1 MKLKNRDIVN
11 FINGCTALKEK
22 KLPIKIGYAVHRNI
36 LSLAEAAEAY
46 NVAREKILEEH
57 TEKDSEGKPA
67 VKDNSYVFK
76 DTQRFN
82 KDLEELLGIDT
93 EVNLHT
99 ISEKDIEKYD
109 DSRYDALTLSD
120 IDTLCIMTETE

>member
-11 FINGCTALKEK
+11 FINGCAVLRTK
-22 KLPIKIGYAVHRNI
+22 KLPIKIGYAINRNI
-36 LSLAEAAEAY
+36 IILAEAAEAY
-46 NVAREKILEEH
+46 NVAREKIIEEH
-57 TEKDSEGKPA
+57 TEKDIEGKPV

-99 ISEKDIEKYD
+99 ISEKDIEKCD
-109 DSRYDALTLSD
+109 DSRYDALTLAD
-120 IDTLCIMTETE
+120 LDTLCVMIK

>member
-11 FINGCTALKEK
+11 FINGCAVLRTK
-22 KLPIKIGYAVHRNI
+22 KLPIKIGYAINRNI
-36 LSLAEAAEAY
+36 IILSEAAEAY
-46 NVAREKILEEH
+46 NVAREKIIEEH
-57 TEKDSEGKPA
+57 TEKDSEGKSV

-99 ISEKDIEKYD
+99 ISEKDIEKCD
-109 DSRYDALTLSD
+109 DSRYDALTLAD
-120 IDTLCIMTETE
+120 LDTLCVMIK

>member
-11 FINGCTALKEK
+11 FINGCAVLRAK
-22 KLPIKIGYAVHRNI
+22 KLPIKIGYAINRNI
-36 LSLAEAAEAY
+36 IILAEAAEAY
-46 NVAREKILEEH
+46 NVAREKIIEEH
-57 TEKDSEGKPA
+57 TEKDSEGKPV

-99 ISEKDIEKYD
+99 ISEKDIEKCD
-109 DSRYDALTLSD
+109 DSRYDALTLAD
-120 IDTLCIMTETE
+120 LDTLCVMIK

>member
-11 FINGCTALKEK
+11 FINGCAVLRTK
-22 KLPIKIGYAVHRNI
+22 KLPIKIGYAINRNI
-36 LSLAEAAEAY
+36 IILAEAAEAY
-46 NVAREKILEEH
+46 NVAREKIIEEH
-57 TEKDSEGKPA
+57 TEKDSEGKPV

-99 ISEKDIEKYD
+99 ISEKDIEKCD
-109 DSRYDALTLSD
+109 DSRYDALTLAD
-120 IDTLCIMTETE
+120 LDTLCVMIK

>member
-11 FINGCTALKEK
+11 FINGCAVLRTK
-22 KLPIKIGYAVHRNI
+22 KLPIKIGYAINRNI
-36 LSLAEAAEAY
+36 IILSEAAEAY
-46 NVAREKILEEH
+46 NVAREKIIEEH
-57 TEKDSEGKPA
+57 TEKDSEGKPI

-99 ISEKDIEKYD
+99 ISEKDIEKCD
-109 DSRYDALTLSD
+109 DSRYDALTLAD
-120 IDTLCIMTETE
+120 LDTLCVMIK

>member
-11 FINGCTALKEK
+11 FINGCAVLRAK
-22 KLPIKIGYAVHRNI
+22 KLPVKIGYAINRNI
-36 LSLAEAAEAY
+36 IILSEAAEAY
-46 NVAREKILEEH
+46 NVAREKIIEEH
-57 TEKDSEGKPA
+57 TEKDSEGKPV

-99 ISEKDIEKYD
+99 ISEKDIEKCD
-109 DSRYDALTLSD
+109 DSRYDALTLADLD
-120 IDTLCIMTETE
+120 ILCVMIK

>member
-11 FINGCTALKEK
+11 FINGCAVLRAK
-22 KLPIKIGYAVHRNI
+22 KLPVKIGYAINRNI
-36 LSLAEAAEAY
+36 IILSEAAEAY
-46 NVAREKILEEH
+46 NVAREKIIEEH
-57 TEKDSEGKPA
+57 TEKDSEGKPV

-99 ISEKDIEKYD
+99 ISEKDIEKCD
-109 DSRYDALTLSD
+109 DSRYDALTLAD
-120 IDTLCIMTETE
+120 LDTLFVMIK

>member
-11 FINGCTALKEK
+11 FINGCAVLRTK
-22 KLPIKIGYAVHRNI
+22 KLPIKIGYTINRNI
-36 LSLAEAAEAY
+36 IILSEAAEAY
-46 NVAREKILEEH
+46 NSAREKIIEEH
-57 TEKDSEGKPA
+57 TEKDSEGKPV

-99 ISEKDIEKYD
+99 ISEKDIEKCD
-109 DSRYDALTLSD
+109 DSRYDALTLAD
-120 IDTLCIMTETE
+120 LDTLCVMIK

>member
-11 FINGCTALKEK
+11 FINGCAVLREK
-22 KLPIKIGYAVHRNI
+22 KLPIKIGYAINRNI
-36 LSLAEAAEAY
+36 IILSEAAEAY
-46 NVAREKILEEH
+46 NVAREKIIEEH
-57 TEKDSEGKPA
+57 TEKDSEGKPV

-99 ISEKDIEKYD
+99 ISEKDIEKCD
-109 DSRYDALTLSD
+109 DSRYDALTLAD
-120 IDTLCIMTETE
+120 LDTLCVMIK

>member
-11 FINGCTALKEK
+11 FINGCAVLRAK
-22 KLPIKIGYAVHRNI
+22 KLPVKIGYAINRNI
-36 LSLAEAAEAY
+36 IILSEAAEAY
-46 NVAREKILEEH
+46 NIAREKIIEEH
-57 TEKDSEGKPA
+57 TEKDSEGKPV

-99 ISEKDIEKYD
+99 ISEKDIEKCD
-109 DSRYDALTLSD
+109 DSRYDALTLAD
-120 IDTLCIMTETE
+120 LDALCVMIK

>member
-1 MKLKNRDIVN
+1 MLKGTRSTTLSYSSMIDGKTAVYMTAQIPESG
-11 FINGCTALKEK
+11 IN
-22 KLPIKIGYAVHRNI
+22 RNI
-36 LSLAEAAEAY
+36 IILSEAAEAY
-46 NVAREKILEEH
+46 NSAREKIIEEH
-57 TEKDSEGKPA
+57 TEKDSEGKPV

-99 ISEKDIEKYD
+99 ISEKDIEKCD
-109 DSRYDALTLSD
+109 DSRYDALTLAD
-120 IDTLCIMTETE
+120 LDTLCVMIK

>member
-11 FINGCTALKEK
+11 FINGCAVLRAK
-22 KLPIKIGYAVHRNI
+22 KLPVKIGYAINRNI
-36 LSLAEAAEAY
+36 IILAEAAEAY
-46 NVAREKILEEH
+46 NVAREKIIEEH
-57 TEKDSEGKPA
+57 TEKDSEGKPV

-99 ISEKDIEKYD
+99 ISEKDIEKCD
-109 DSRYDALTLSD
+109 DSRYDALTLAD
-120 IDTLCIMTETE
+120 LDTLCVMIK

>member
-11 FINGCTALKEK
+11 FINGCAVLRTK
-22 KLPIKIGYAVHRNI
+22 KLPIKIGYAINRNI
-36 LSLAEAAEAY
+36 IILSEAAEAY
-46 NVAREKILEEH
+46 NVAREKIIEEH
-57 TEKDSEGKPA
+57 TEKDSEGKPV

-99 ISEKDIEKYD
+99 ISEKDIEKCD
-109 DSRYDALTLSD
+109 DSRYDALTLAD
-120 IDTLCIMTETE
+120 LDTLCVMIK

>member
-11 FINGCTALKEK
+11 FINGCAVLRAK
-22 KLPIKIGYAVHRNI
+22 KLPVKIGYAINRNI
-36 LSLAEAAEAY
+36 IILSEAAEAY
-46 NVAREKILEEH
+46 NVAREKIIEEY
-57 TEKDSEGKPA
+57 TEKDSEGKPV

-99 ISEKDIEKYD
+99 ISEKDIEKCD
-109 DSRYDALTLSD
+109 DDRYDALTLAD
-120 IDTLCIMTETE
+120 LDTLCVMIK

>member
-11 FINGCTALKEK
+11 FINGCAALRAK
-22 KLPIKIGYAVHRNI
+22 KLPVKIGYAINRNI
-36 LSLAEAAEAY
+36 IILSEAAEAY
-46 NVAREKILEEH
+46 NVAREKIIEEH
-57 TEKDSEGKPA
+57 TEKDSEGKPV

-99 ISEKDIEKYD
+99 ISEKDIEKCD
-109 DSRYDALTLSD
+109 DSRYDALTLADLD
-120 IDTLCIMTETE
+120 ILCVMIK

>member
-11 FINGCTALKEK
+11 FINGCAVLRAK
-22 KLPIKIGYAVHRNI
+22 KLPVKIGYAINRNI
-36 LSLAEAAEAY
+36 IILSEAAEAY
-46 NVAREKILEEH
+46 NVAREKIIEEY
-57 TEKDSEGKPA
+57 TEKDSEGKPI

-99 ISEKDIEKYD
+99 ISEKDIEKCD
-109 DSRYDALTLSD
+109 DSRYDALTLAD
-120 IDTLCIMTETE
+120 LDTLCVMIK

>member
-11 FINGCTALKEK
+11 FINGCAVLRTK
-22 KLPIKIGYAVHRNI
+22 KLPIKIGYAINRNI
-36 LSLAEAAEAY
+36 IILAEAAEAY
-46 NVAREKILEEH
+46 NVAREKIIEEH
-57 TEKDSEGKPA
+57 TEKDSEGKPV

-99 ISEKDIEKYD
+99 ISEKDIEKCD
-109 DSRYDALTLSD
+109 DSRYDALTLVD
-120 IDTLCIMTETE
+120 LDTLCVMIK

>member
-11 FINGCTALKEK
+11 FINGCAVLRAK
-22 KLPIKIGYAVHRNI
+22 KLPVKIGYAINRNI
-36 LSLAEAAEAY
+36 IILSEAAEAY
-46 NVAREKILEEH
+46 NVAREKIIEEY
-57 TEKDSEGKPA
+57 TEKDSEGKPV

-76 DTQRFN
+76 DIQRFN

-99 ISEKDIEKYD
+99 ISEKDIEKCD
-109 DSRYDALTLSD
+109 DSRYDALTLAD
-120 IDTLCIMTETE
+120 LDTLCVMIK